1 MNLIFKLCSFLLV
14 LYCLMELNL
23 KSMQKKFLMAS
34 CMGKGK
40 EDQWNSS
47 ISEREQIIFTLL
59 KVEVENENQLGE
71 H

>member
-1 MNLIFKLCSFLLV
+1 
-14 LYCLMELNL
+14 
-23 KSMQKKFLMAS
+23 
-34 CMGKGK
+34 MGKGK

-47 ISEREQIIFTLL
+47 ISEREQIIFTPL

>member
-1 MNLIFKLCSFLLV
+1 
-14 LYCLMELNL
+14 
-23 KSMQKKFLMAS
+23 MAS

-47 ISEREQIIFTLL
+47 ISEREQIIFTPL